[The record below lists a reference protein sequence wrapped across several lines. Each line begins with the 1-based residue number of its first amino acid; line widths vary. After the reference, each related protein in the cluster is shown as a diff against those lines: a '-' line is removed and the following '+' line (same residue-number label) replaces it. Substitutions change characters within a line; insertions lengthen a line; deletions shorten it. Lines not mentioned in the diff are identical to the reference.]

1 MNKRW
6 LVATLIV
13 FGVTFA
19 GLSAAIYV
27 EHRAAQQLP
36 YHDRFATRGLKGW
49 QSLGGDWVASSDTV
63 MNDSGERGAK
73 LLFGS
78 DEWSDYS
85 LAADVEVLGPDGDAG
100 VIIRSTDEE
109 LGTNAYS
116 GYYAGLRTHDGR
128 LVLGR
133 ANYGWLE
140 SQTAPFPGGIKTQHW
155 YHLEVAAVGCTI
167 AAAATDL
174 STGARSTASIEDRPC
189 IYKGRIGLRSY
200 STSARWRSLVV
211 SPADG
216 VTLAAMHATSQ
227 PREQTG
233 IYLPLLNAA
242 TTADLSD
249 SRTIIPLPDAPLLLR
264 SIGSLRYVSSVD
276 AKPVSIHGTVVL
288 RRPMLFVQ
296 GRHGRHRHTWPGST
310 SLCAWRRDR
319 GDRHTALGDFSLQL
333 RDAKVRV
340 LGPGKPL
347 TPKSVTAAEAATGI
361 YDASS

>member
-242 TTADLSD
+242 TTAVISLTVEQLFPSRCSPALKKHRELALCQLSRCQAGQY
-249 SRTIIPLPDAPLLLR
+249 SWH
-264 SIGSLRYVSSVD
+264 SS
-276 AKPVSIHGTVVL
+276 AAAANAICA
-288 RRPMLFVQ
+288 

-319 GDRHTALGDFSLQL
+319 GDRHTGFGRFQS
-333 RDAKVRV
+333 
-340 LGPGKPL
+340 P
-347 TPKSVTAAEAATGI
+347 
-361 YDASS
+361 AS